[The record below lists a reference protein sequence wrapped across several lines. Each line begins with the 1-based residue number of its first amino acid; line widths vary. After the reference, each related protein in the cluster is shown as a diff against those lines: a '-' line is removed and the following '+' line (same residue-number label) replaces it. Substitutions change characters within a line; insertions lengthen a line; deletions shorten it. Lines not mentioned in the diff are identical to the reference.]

1 MKLLHSDTLVIT
13 RMITNY
19 EIHRI
24 LLDNRNFADIL
35 YMESFRKMNIGK
47 DKLKLIKIPLMGFE
61 GESVIVEGA
70 IQLPVTIGQ
79 ALDQVTSMVD
89 FLVVDCPSVYNMIVR
104 RTF

>member
-19 EIHRI
+19 EIHRS
-24 LLDNRNFADIL
+24 LLDNRNFANIL

-61 GESVIVEGA
+61 GESVIAEGA

-79 ALDQVTSMVD
+79 APDQVTSMVD
-89 FLVVDCPSVYNMIVR
+89 FFVVDCPSVYNMIMG

>member
-19 EIHRI
+19 EIHRS
-24 LLDNRNFADIL
+24 LLNNKNFADIL

-61 GESVIVEGA
+61 RENMIVERA
-70 IQLPVTIGQ
+70 IQLPVTIGE
-79 ALDQVTSMVD
+79 APDQVTSTVD
-89 FLVVDCPSVYNMIVR
+89 FLVVDCPSAYNMIME